1 MHLIYVRFDLIVYH
15 QTLDKLKK
23 FTKLKKLVLANNYL
37 NSLILLSKVEC
48 LQTLEQIYI
57 YDNEVLCCVQLK
69 GFIVY
74 RFQHIKD
81 VSISPDSAAD

>member
-1 MHLIYVRFDLIVYH
+1 MLWPIFFFVKRLSFVVI
-15 QTLDKLKK
+15 
-23 FTKLKKLVLANNYL
+23 LVLANNYL

-81 VSISPDSAAD
+81 VSITPDSVVD